1 MLVLPDFFL
10 CSLRITKMRQEM
22 SDADPGAM
30 TDDTLND
37 IFKDFAQ
44 IASNDP
50 DKLKRSTHL

>member
-1 MLVLPDFFL
+1 
-10 CSLRITKMRQEM
+10 MRQEM